1 MNFYST
7 NINIYTILS
16 THRHEK
22 DSNFYTDQTRP
33 DPTRP
38 DQTRPYASGR
48 DEAIPV
54 LTSGATD
61 RTDRTR
67 EQFH

>member
-1 MNFYST
+1 MKKSLKYCF
-7 NINIYTILS
+7 
-16 THRHEK
+16 
-22 DSNFYTDQTRP
+22 DQTRP

-38 DQTRPYASGR
+38 DQTRPDAYGR
-48 DEAIPV
+48 PEAIPV